1 MATTVDQ
8 LYGAEHFDSPYF
20 EVLKRWL
27 ATQEF
32 KRGVEIG
39 FAWGM
44 SAMAFLETQAA
55 PLTSI
60 DLNDNMKK
68 AGRVKEL
75 FNRFEFIEGD
85 SAKTLAKLDGLFDYI
100 YIDGDHEYP
109 QVKLDLEAAHKKL
122 AKDGVIVCD
131 DYGNP
136 CGVKQAVD
144 EFCKKYGYSLEVMDG
159 NPNGGVILKR
169 EKKNGKLAKSTSKH

>member
-1 MATTVDQ
+1 MTTTVDQ
-8 LYGAEHFDSPYF
+8 LYGPEHFDGAYF
-20 EVLKRWL
+20 KVLKEWL

-60 DLNDNMKK
+60 DLNDNMGK
-68 AGRVKEL
+68 ADRLKEL
-75 FNRFEFIEGD
+75 FSRFEFVQGD
-85 SAKTLAKLDGLFDYI
+85 SSTTLAKLEGTFDYI
-100 YIDGDHEYP
+100 YIDGSHDYP
-109 QVKLDLEAAHKKL
+109 DVKKDLASAHKKL
-122 AKDGVIVCD
+122 AESGVIVCD